1 MLLPVYERSVLMD
14 AIKITSNAQEMPV
27 DYEENTC
34 GFVINAGK

>member
-1 MLLPVYERSVLMD
+1 MLLPVYEMSVFMN

-34 GFVINAGK
+34 GFLNLL